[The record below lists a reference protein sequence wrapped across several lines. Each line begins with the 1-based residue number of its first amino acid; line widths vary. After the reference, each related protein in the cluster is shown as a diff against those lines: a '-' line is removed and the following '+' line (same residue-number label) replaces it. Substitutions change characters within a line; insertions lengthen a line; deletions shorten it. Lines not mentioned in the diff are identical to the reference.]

1 MSNDESELEYPLLNN
16 QIQGYLTS
24 NHIILVESK
33 LKNTPKYDI
42 IAKRF
47 NIFYF
52 KYIKVFPTKNHM
64 NKIHSGGN

>member
-1 MSNDESELEYPLLNN
+1 MSNDESELEYPLQNN
-16 QIQGYLTS
+16 QIQGYLTF

-47 NIFYF
+47 NMIYLIFF
-52 KYIKVFPTKNHM
+52 LNILKFFPQN
-64 NKIHSGGN
+64 II